1 MKELV
6 QSVWVAYGVFFLMS
20 LVFSLLTNFLFLKFV
35 KTLGMRN
42 YDPSM
47 IRWSP
52 NVKPSLGGITFFLIF
67 LLSIASHSLLTYES
81 NFFRNVQPL
90 GIILSATL
98 GFLMGLHDD
107 AFNTRVGLK
116 FITQLICGVLL
127 ISTGTYIQLFDNQ
140 ILNYLLTMFWVV
152 GIMNSINMLDNM
164 DTIAAN
170 ASLYITLTAL
180 LSLVISHDM
189 LNPYIPVLVGLIAAL
204 LGFLWYNWNPSK
216 MIMGD
221 TGSQF
226 LGVVLAVIGI
236 LYFWNS
242 DPPALG
248 SSPALRQIL
257 VVVLVYNVLI
267 IDTTTVVI
275 KRIRAGKSPFVGGK
289 DHTTHHL
296 SYLGFTDRQVGL
308 IFMAISML
316 SSVIA
321 LILMHWTVWSW
332 WLAAT
337 VILYFLT
344 LFSSLFYIANLNKK

>member
-1 MKELV
+1 MSDLI
-6 QSVWVAYGVFFLMS
+6 QSAWVAYGVFFLMA
-20 LVFSLLTNFLFLKFV
+20 LVFSLLTNYLFLKFV

-42 YDPSM
+42 YDPTM

-52 NVKPSLGGITFFLIF
+52 DVKPSLGGITFFLIF

-116 FITQLICGVLL
+116 FITQLICGVIL
-127 ISTGTYIQLFDNQ
+127 IITGTYIHLFDNQ
-140 ILNYLLTMFWVV
+140 ILNYALTMLWVV

-164 DTIAAN
+164 DSISAN
-170 ASLYITLTAL
+170 ASLYITLTAFMT
-180 LSLVISHDM
+180 LVISNDI
-189 LNPYIPVLVGLIAAL
+189 LNPYIPVLLGLIAAL
-204 LGFLWYNWNPSK
+204 LGFLYYNWNPSK

-226 LGVVLAVIGI
+226 LGVMLSVIGI

-242 DPPALG
+242 PNPTHGDN
-248 SSPALRQIL
+248 PALRQVLL
-257 VVVLVYNVLI
+257 VAIVYIVLI
-267 IDTTTVVI
+267 IDTTTVII
-275 KRIRAGKSPFVGGK
+275 KRIRSGKSPFVGGK

-296 SYLGFTDRQVGL
+296 SYLGFSDRQVGL
-308 IFMAISML
+308 IFMAISMI
-316 SSVIA
+316 SSIIA
-321 LILMHWTVWSW
+321 LIILHWTVWSG
-332 WLAAT
+332 WLAASL
-337 VILYFLT
+337 ILYFLT
-344 LFSSLFYIANLNKK
+344 LFSTLFYIANLNKK